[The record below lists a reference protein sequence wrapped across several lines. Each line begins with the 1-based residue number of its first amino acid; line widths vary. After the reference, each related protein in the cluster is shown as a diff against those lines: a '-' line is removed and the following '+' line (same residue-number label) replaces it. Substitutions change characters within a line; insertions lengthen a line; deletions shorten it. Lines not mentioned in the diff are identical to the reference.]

1 MEERQVTVDG
11 VTYPL
16 ARPFMVL
23 ATQNPVDFVGTYPL
37 PEAQMDRFFMRVS
50 LGYPSLQDEMDIL
63 DRYCGEQ
70 KPMESVV
77 PVCSSE
83 DVIAMQQAVKTVYC
97 SKEVRAY
104 IASICAATRN
114 TPLAQSRRKHARGH
128 RADPCGA
135 GQRAALRPRLHHS
148 GRRAASRAERALP
161 SSLPVCGSAHARLH
175 ERAGL
180 RGNSF
185 RRAHSGEAQMT
196 ARGFYLLLFGSL
208 MLFTALSVG
217 SSGAF
222 LLGAAAL
229 FCWALSLLCVCLAAF
244 SCRVEQSVEGGQAA
258 RGGACRFHLRVRFGL
273 PAVIAPIALK
283 IELPGG
289 RQSDFWLSTRLFGT
303 TESENEFACP
313 HVGVFPVGISQLTI
327 SDCFGLFAFRRS
339 MRGAPQNVAVLPNPV
354 QTAPLPVSPGEGENS
369 SAQRALSDHSIPEDI
384 RAWQD
389 GDELKRVHWKLS
401 ARRQSLMVHTYE
413 TPQRPDA
420 LILLDIAQPSGA
432 ARSALIDALTE
443 GCAGTIESLLQ
454 AGRMTRLPLELSGQ
468 GELAGQGMESFDAMR
483 RALAA
488 AVTTVRTTLPA
499 CCSLPRR
506 AYAEPDRSPS
516 FPRGSHPPLR
526 TRRSRFPA
534 WARACAIRW

>member
-1 MEERQVTVDG
+1 
-11 VTYPL
+11 
-16 ARPFMVL
+16 
-23 ATQNPVDFVGTYPL
+23 
-37 PEAQMDRFFMRVS
+37 
-50 LGYPSLQDEMDIL
+50 
-63 DRYCGEQ
+63 
-70 KPMESVV
+70 
-77 PVCSSE
+77 
-83 DVIAMQQAVKTVYC
+83 
-97 SKEVRAY
+97 
-104 IASICAATRN
+104 
-114 TPLAQSRRKHARGH
+114 
-128 RADPCGA
+128 
-135 GQRAALRPRLHHS
+135 
-148 GRRAASRAERALP
+148 
-161 SSLPVCGSAHARLH
+161 
-175 ERAGL
+175 
-180 RGNSF
+180 
-185 RRAHSGEAQMT
+185 MT

-313 HVGVFPVGISQLTI
+313 HVGVFPVGVSQLTI

-488 AVTTVRTTLPA
+488 AGYNRQDDFAA
-499 CCSLPRR
+499 CCSLPSPRMRR
-506 AYAEPDRSPS
+506 TRIGRRLFHAAHARHCGRGARAFPHGRAHALYAGDGRRNDGGAGQAAQPAARQRGGNPARQGRINSRQKGEFFHEKTRS
-516 FPRGSHPPLR
+516 FPCRARSFS
-526 TRRSRFPA
+526 TR
-534 WARACAIRW
+534 

>member
-1 MEERQVTVDG
+1 
-11 VTYPL
+11 
-16 ARPFMVL
+16 
-23 ATQNPVDFVGTYPL
+23 
-37 PEAQMDRFFMRVS
+37 
-50 LGYPSLQDEMDIL
+50 
-63 DRYCGEQ
+63 
-70 KPMESVV
+70 
-77 PVCSSE
+77 
-83 DVIAMQQAVKTVYC
+83 
-97 SKEVRAY
+97 
-104 IASICAATRN
+104 
-114 TPLAQSRRKHARGH
+114 
-128 RADPCGA
+128 
-135 GQRAALRPRLHHS
+135 
-148 GRRAASRAERALP
+148 
-161 SSLPVCGSAHARLH
+161 
-175 ERAGL
+175 
-180 RGNSF
+180 
-185 RRAHSGEAQMT
+185 MT

-289 RQSDFWLSTRLFGT
+289 RQSDFWLSTGFSGQKAKTNLPARM
-303 TESENEFACP
+303 SA
-313 HVGVFPVGISQLTI
+313 FPVGVSQLTI
-327 SDCFGLFAFRRS
+327 SDCFGLLPSAVPCGR
-339 MRGAPQNVAVLPNPV
+339 AQNVAVLPNPV

-488 AVTTVRTTLPA
+488 AGYNRQDDFARVLLLASPRMRRTGSVAVFSTRLTPSIADAALALSRMGARMRYTLVTAGETTEEQDKL
-499 CCSLPRR
+499 LNL
-506 AYAEPDRSPS
+506 
-516 FPRGSHPPLR
+516 LR
-526 TRRSRFPA
+526 VSGVETLHVKA
-534 WARACAIRW
+534 G